1 MRPHKLFDLLKEESN
16 LKSDAELA
24 DALNVTAPIISRIR
38 SGKDRVG
45 ARMIIL
51 IHEQTEMPIA
61 DIKSL
66 LGKDGIYVDSE

>member
-1 MRPHKLFDLLKEESN
+1 MRPHKLFDLLKKESN

-51 IHEQTEMPIA
+51 IHEQTEMPIKQ
-61 DIKSL
+61 IKEL

>member
-1 MRPHKLFDLLKEESN
+1 MKPHKLFDLLRKESN

-24 DALNVTAPIISRIR
+24 EALKVTAPIISRIR

-61 DIKSL
+61 DIKAL

>member
-1 MRPHKLFDLLKEESN
+1 MRPHKLFDLLKEESQ

-51 IHEQTEMPIA
+51 IHEKTEMPIA
-61 DIKSL
+61 YIKEL